1 MYEISG
7 ITCAGKSTKL
17 VNIALKKSIFL
28 KKKSVLHFLFGF
40 FFLFKMA
47 NFKKLNF
54 IIRKTYYADD
64 RIFLKIKVFLNTIAK
79 FYYIN
84 IDTNELVDEG
94 FIQIPFLLML
104 SDDEVDNFFTLF
116 LQEISKVNLFWI
128 SAEKKIIIER
138 LSIRGH
144 HRFAG
149 KNKAYMLWFI
159 DKNLQ
164 IMKRIEYNL
173 NKHKVNY
180 ENVNEY

>member
-1 MYEISG
+1 
-7 ITCAGKSTKL
+7 
-17 VNIALKKSIFL
+17 
-28 KKKSVLHFLFGF
+28 
-40 FFLFKMA
+40 
-47 NFKKLNF
+47 
-54 IIRKTYYADD
+54 
-64 RIFLKIKVFLNTIAK
+64 
-79 FYYIN
+79 
-84 IDTNELVDEG
+84 
-94 FIQIPFLLML
+94 ML